1 MTTDNSADGPEIELT
16 NPDEYISEQCSN
28 AVVNGMEFSVPCTYE
43 DLTDLFVLKPVGE
56 KVSFKDEGFYVQAYN
71 MFTEDDQ
78 YIGMADIV
86 NFNDGSSVT
95 SALESIYVLN
105 YTEGQSSLA
114 VGGIE
119 AGRTTRS
126 EIEARPGEGY
136 DPLAD
141 RGLDG
146 GDIGYTY
153 AEYTFEDGTLSV
165 VYSKDTVVNCRAWFD
180 PLKNL

>member
-1 MTTDNSADGPEIELT
+1 
-16 NPDEYISEQCSN
+16 
-28 AVVNGMEFSVPCTYE
+28 
-43 DLTDLFVLKPVGE
+43 
-56 KVSFKDEGFYVQAYN
+56 

-105 YTEGQSSLA
+105 YTEGQPSLA

-126 EIEARPGEGY
+126 ELEARLGEGY

-141 RGLDG
+141 RGIDG

-165 VYSKDTVVNCRAWFD
+165 VYSKDTVVNCCAWFD
-180 PLKNL
+180 PLKTAL